1 MSKFPVV
8 FATDCNY
15 VPHLAVA
22 MQSLLENNK
31 DIRFE
36 VYVISNGLHPSDE
49 NKLGLIANQ
58 FGVCINFVNLCDS
71 EFDGL
76 VLNDH
81 FKKSNYYRL
90 FIEDVVKGDKCLYL
104 DSDIVVKGS
113 LKEMVAIDI
122 SGVYLAAVEDPGFD
136 RHRQLNMREKS
147 KYFNSGVM
155 LINVRKWK
163 EMSLKNSVVNYVR
176 LNPDVIEYVDQCG
189 LNSVVD
195 GRWLEVSA
203 MYNFQKKVMENEL
216 RINKKIITD
225 PVIVHYTG
233 PEKPWHQ
240 ASLHP
245 FKKDYWAVRKR
256 TPYRAF
262 LSDDFKVS
270 RLLKKMIPKHILLIL
285 RRLKQRR

>member
-1 MSKFPVV
+1 MSKLPVV
-8 FATDCNY
+8 FATDGNY

-31 DIRFE
+31 DIEFE
-36 VYVISNGLHPSDE
+36 VYVISNGLHSSDE
-49 NKLGLIANQ
+49 NKLGLIASKYS
-58 FGVCINFVNLCDS
+58 VCINFFTLCDS

-90 FIEDVVKGDKCLYL
+90 FIEDIVKGDKCLYL

-113 LKEMVAIDI
+113 LKEMVTIDI

-136 RHRQLNMREKS
+136 RHQQLNMRQES

-155 LINVRKWK
+155 LINVRKWR
-163 EMSLKNSVVNYVR
+163 EVSLKNSVVDYVR
-176 LNPDVIEYVDQCG
+176 LNPDVIEYVEQCG

-195 GRWLEVSA
+195 GRWLEISA
-203 MYNFQKKVMENEL
+203 MYNFQKKVMENEVKV
-216 RINKKIITD
+216 NKKIITD

-233 PEKPWHQ
+233 SEKPWHQ

-262 LSDDFKVS
+262 LSDDFKIS

-285 RRLKQRR
+285 RRLKQYR